1 VAKTAI
7 GRLLR
12 RREPLP
18 PDVAAALER
27 LDQLAEASPSLH
39 EAAALQ
45 GAILRTIHAAPTE
58 VGTVALTQELAAE
71 KLRDGLPLLRGERL
85 PLNVP
90 AIEATILRLCK
101 TVRELESAPGSV
113 DEIAAAIKG
122 QALQVE
128 TLVQAVMDG
137 RLPTIHERAAELG
150 VDGEMLCTL
159 LRFSLFPALLQFAAQ
174 LAALQAVA
182 PWQRGYCPICGS
194 WPLLGEH
201 RGLEQMRFLRCGLCA
216 AEWAVD
222 RLLCPYCG
230 CRNHEYLGYLH
241 VEDEEQKRAVTCE
254 QCHGYVKVIATL
266 MSIPPIE
273 LAVHDLA
280 TIHLDMVAIER
291 GYIAPT

>member
-12 RREPLP
+12 RREPMP
-18 PDVAAALER
+18 PELAAALER
-27 LDQLAEASPSLH
+27 LDQLAMATPSLR
-39 EAAALQ
+39 EAALLQ
-45 GAILRTIHAAPTE
+45 GTILRTIYAAPPE
-58 VGTVALTQELAAE
+58 VGTVALTAELAAE
-71 KLRDGLPLLRGERL
+71 KLRDGVPLLRGEHV
-85 PLNVP
+85 PLNIP

-101 TVRELESAPGSV
+101 TLRELESAPGLV
-113 DEIAAAIKG
+113 DEIAAALKG
-122 QALQVE
+122 HALQVE
-128 TLVQAVMDG
+128 ALVQAVLGG
-137 RLPTIHERAAELG
+137 RLTTIHERAAELG
-150 VDGEMLCTL
+150 VGGEMLCML
-159 LRFSLFPALLQFAAQ
+159 LRFSLFPALLQVAAQ

-201 RGLEQMRFLRCGLCA
+201 RGLEQTRFLRCGLCA

-230 CRNHEYLGYLH
+230 SRNHEDLGYLH
-241 VEDEEQKRAVTCE
+241 VEDEDQKRAVTCE

-266 MSIPPIE
+266 MPIPPIE
-273 LAVHDLA
+273 LAVYDLA

-291 GYIAPT
+291 GYLVPM

>member
-7 GRLLR
+7 GRLLQR
-12 RREPLP
+12 RDPLP
-18 PDVAAALER
+18 SEVAAALER

-45 GAILRTIHAAPTE
+45 GAILRTIYAAPPE

-71 KLRDGLPLLRGERL
+71 KLRDGVPLLRGERL
-85 PLNVP
+85 PLSVP
-90 AIEATILRLCK
+90 AIEATILRLCR
-101 TVRELESAPGSV
+101 TVRELESAPGTV
-113 DEIAAAIKG
+113 DEIAAAIER

-128 TLVQAVMDG
+128 TLVQAVLDG
-137 RLPTIHERAAELG
+137 QLTAIHERAAELG
-150 VDGEMLCTL
+150 VDGEMLSTL

-174 LAALQAVA
+174 LATLQAAA

-230 CRNHEYLGYLH
+230 SRDHEDLGYLH
-241 VEDEEQKRAVTCE
+241 VENEDHKRAVTCE
-254 QCHGYVKVIATL
+254 QCHGYVKVLATL
-266 MSIPPIE
+266 TPIPPIE

-291 GYIAPT
+291 GYVAPT

>member
-1 VAKTAI
+1 M
-7 GRLLR
+7 
-12 RREPLP
+12 P
-18 PDVAAALER
+18 PEVAAALER

-45 GAILRTIHAAPTE
+45 GAILSTIHAAPPE

-71 KLRDGLPLLRGERL
+71 KLRDGVPLLRGERL

-101 TVRELESAPGSV
+101 TVRDLESAPGIV
-113 DEIAAAIKG
+113 DEIAAAING

-128 TLVQAVMDG
+128 VLVQAVLDG
-137 RLPTIHERAAELG
+137 RLTAIHERAAELG
-150 VDGEMLCTL
+150 VDGQMLSTL
-159 LRFSLFPALLQFAAQ
+159 LRFSLFPVLLQFATQ
-174 LAALQAVA
+174 LAVLQAVA

-201 RGLEQMRFLRCGLCA
+201 RGLEQMRYLRCGLCA

-230 CRNHEYLGYLH
+230 SRNHEDLGYLH
-241 VEDEEQKRAVTCE
+241 VEGEDQKRAVTCE
-254 QCHGYVKVIATL
+254 SCRGYIKILATL
-266 MSIPPIE
+266 VPIPPIE

-280 TIHLDMVAIER
+280 TIHLDMAALER
-291 GYIAPT
+291 GYAPPT